1 MSYFIFGLV
10 CAALCHFVYESIL
23 APSLRLELRFELFK
37 LRDEVRFLKMNNLSS
52 SAASEPEFVDE
63 HYGYLQDSINALL
76 SVLYRYD
83 IAAIW
88 TITDRINRDEA
99 LRQRVEARARL
110 LDACELPAVRSL
122 RQRQLD
128 IAARALAVNS
138 GPMLLLLLAPTLVLR
153 GYKAVRGKIRGEIR
167 TSLTVPGT
175 DLKRCIPR
183 EGDVSAGLVA

>member
-1 MSYFIFGLV
+1 
-10 CAALCHFVYESIL
+10 
-23 APSLRLELRFELFK
+23 

>member
-1 MSYFIFGLV
+1 MTYFIFGMV

-52 SAASEPEFVDE
+52 KAASEPEFVDE
-63 HYGYLQDSINALL
+63 HYGYLQDSINSLL
-76 SVLYRYD
+76 CILHRYD
-83 IAAIW
+83 LAAIW
-88 TITDRINRDEA
+88 TITDQISRDEA

-110 LDACELPAVRSL
+110 LEDCELPAVLSVRK
-122 RQRQLD
+122 RQIN
-128 IAARALAVNS
+128 IAAKALAVNS
-138 GPMLLLLLAPTLVLR
+138 GPMLLLLLAPAFALR
-153 GYKAVRGKIRGEIR
+153 GYKAVRGKIRGEIK

-183 EGDVSAGLVA
+183 ESNLGAGLAA

>member
-1 MSYFIFGLV
+1 MSYFIFGLA
-10 CAALCHFVYESIL
+10 CAALGHFVYESIL
-23 APSLRLELRFELFK
+23 APSMRLELRFELFK
-37 LRDEVRFLKMNNLSS
+37 LRDEVRFLKMKNLSS
-52 SAASEPEFVDE
+52 KAASEPEFVDE

-76 SVLYRYD
+76 CVLYRYD

-88 TITDRINRDEA
+88 TITDRISRDEA

-122 RQRQLD
+122 RKRQLD

-153 GYKAVRGKIRGEIR
+153 GYKAVRGKVRGEIK

-175 DLKRCIPR
+175 DLKRCIPG
-183 EGDVSAGLVA
+183 ESDLSTGLAA